1 MGADNDK
8 NHCRLRKESDHQPLS
23 KDRLEKTEPKTLIT
37 NLDRDTLTYNP
48 NRPNYFS
55 MQAGNNPSK
64 KDSMAS
70 EKAES
75 VITKG
80 TQTSYIAF
88 IKKINSQTGI
98 IERKEQANL
107 NLTIPTSRHIHDCL
121 EVQPADD
128 PRLFNTTTHRCKLVS
143 ATVQKRNS

>member
-1 MGADNDK
+1 MGAHNDK
-8 NHCRLRKESDHQPLS
+8 NHCGLTKASDNQPLS

-37 NLDRDTLTYNP
+37 DLDRDTLTYNP

-64 KDSMAS
+64 KGSRDS

-80 TQTSYIAF
+80 TQTSYTTF

-98 IERKEQANL
+98 LERKEQANL
-107 NLTIPTSRHIHDCL
+107 NLTIPTSKHIRDCL
-121 EVQPADD
+121 ELQPADD
-128 PRLFNTTTHRCKLVS
+128 L
-143 ATVQKRNS
+143 